1 MPSISEATKIINKM
15 PLSKFSD
22 EELSA
27 ISICVKAAHVADFLS
42 DERAQAFGN
51 ENTIL
56 AIHDFLKSRNMP
68 DDVLPALGFED
79 AEEVIAKDEAEELNL

>member
-1 MPSISEATKIINKM
+1 MSSISEATSIINKM

-42 DERAQAFGN
+42 DERAQVFGN

-68 DDVLPALGFED
+68 DDILPALGFDD
-79 AEEVIAKDEAEELNL
+79 AEEVIAKDEAEELHL